1 MARISLVILAV
12 LAVLW
17 MAFSMIEESGTEMG
31 FAPGT
36 PDPNV
41 CKTTLDFGWPLT
53 WITWERSW
61 NQAAGYDDVELGRFQ
76 LVNFVIHTLAI
87 LTPFFVVY
95 WLSRFRSLAK
105 RENASQGTL
114 PG

>member
-17 MAFSMIEESGTEMG
+17 MAFPMIEESGTEMG
-31 FAPGT
+31 IAPGT

-41 CKTTLDFGWPLT
+41 YKTTLDFGWPLT
-53 WITWERSW
+53 WITSERSW
-61 NQAAGYDDVELGRFQ
+61 NQAAGYDDTELGRFQ

-87 LTPFFVVY
+87 LTPLLAVH
-95 WLSRFRSLAK
+95 WMSGSSRLTK
-105 RENASQGTL
+105 REDTAQETL
-114 PG
+114 PT